1 MTLVYKHNSYYTQS
15 KITLIVFYHSGIF
28 PKGIDFGWEVPDKH
42 TIVIPFLIWNI
53 IICLF

>member
-42 TIVIPFLIWNI
+42 TIVIPFLIEI
-53 IICLF
+53 L